1 MPTDRMGPPPGVSPP
16 MRMTASWSGSND
28 PTAYKS
34 VTRKCAP
41 NGELPSDPQAPASPK
56 LCKKPL
62 SQFIIAPRA
71 QASRR
76 CETQATLGGKPSSFS
91 YRFGP
96 LTPCARSANLIAGDG
111 TKNGL
116 SAPNKEPG
124 TNQND
129 YLTEKAPYKSSEL
142 LYGNRLSS
150 GTCLEGP
157 EMVRLCL
164 AEGGPRLAALL
175 HFPFQHAVT

>member
-1 MPTDRMGPPPGVSPP
+1 MRQWRAPLGSSTDS
-16 MRMTASWSGSND
+16 
-28 PTAYKS
+28 
-34 VTRKCAP
+34 TR
-41 NGELPSDPQAPASPK
+41 QTPK
-56 LCKKPL
+56 ACKKPL

-91 YRFGP
+91 YRCGP
-96 LTPCARSANLIAGDG
+96 LTPSARSANLIAGDG

-129 YLTEKAPYKSSEL
+129 YLTEKAPYKS
-142 LYGNRLSS
+142 GGLSAAKRRS
-150 GTCLEGP
+150 GSRSDKYRTDSPGD
-157 EMVRLCL
+157 
-164 AEGGPRLAALL
+164 PRGYSLTR
-175 HFPFQHAVT
+175 VVSV